1 MKRVIAI
8 GLTTL
13 ACMGI
18 GFSQS
23 HTFNDITVG
32 SWYEKATIRLSNQS
46 IIKGYPDGTFRPYE
60 ALNGDQF
67 IAMVLRS
74 VLSEDIKNSEEY
86 WAESIINRA
95 IELDLIE
102 AGDYQQA
109 ISREDMSDIIVKALA
124 LSGETLPEDVSRVQT
139 IVKDNKLFSED
150 KARAAY
156 QCYEMG
162 IITGY
167 PDYTFG
173 PKNTLTRS
181 EASAV
186 ILRLIDKNERQ
197 PFDYEKLNERANDAV
212 ASKMPGGDEW
222 IDSRL
227 LSIEENAIID
237 HSLMP
242 PLVKAVDDY
251 IRSTGNPWTLL
262 DHNKRSFNGEIIY
275 IFPRDFVYEGDKD
288 PDLNEELRMQYV
300 KEQRLLFARLLRR
313 RGVDEKTI
321 DEAIAYLEQK
331 NSASYKRGLS
341 IEEEWK
347 LFPTFTD
354 EKSVDDW
361 KSMSLPERIWET
373 DQYRL
378 IIDGQRMSGNDPF
391 STGYLFNEREA
402 KE

>member
-1 MKRVIAI
+1 MRRAIAI

-32 SWYEKATIRLSNQS
+32 SWYENATIRLSDQS
-46 IIKGYPDGTFRPYE
+46 IIKGYPDGSFRPYE

-74 VLSEDIKNSEEY
+74 VLGEDIKNSEGY
-86 WAESIINRA
+86 WAEAIINRA
-95 IELDLIE
+95 IELNLIE
-102 AGDYQQA
+102 PGDYQQA
-109 ISREDMSDIIVKALA
+109 ISREDMSNIIVKALA
-124 LSGETLPEDVSRVQT
+124 ISGETLPEDVSRVQT
-139 IVKDNKLFSED
+139 IVKDNEAFDPAKD
-150 KARAAY
+150 TAAY

-173 PKNTLTRS
+173 PKKTLTRA

-186 ILRLIDKNERQ
+186 ILRLIDTNERQ

-227 LSIEENAIID
+227 LSAEENSIID

-242 PLVKAVDDY
+242 PLLKAADDHLKNK
-251 IRSTGNPWTLL
+251 GNRWTKLG
-262 DHNKRSFNGEIIY
+262 HNGNTFNGNIAY
-275 IFPRDFVYEGDKD
+275 VFAYDFVYEGDSN
-288 PDLNEELRMQYV
+288 PNLNEELRMQYV
-300 KEQRLLFARLLRR
+300 KEQRLFLARLLRR
-313 RGVDEKTI
+313 RAVDEKTI
-321 DEAIAYLEQK
+321 DEVMAYLEQK
-331 NSASYKRGLS
+331 NSASYKRSLP
-341 IEEEWK
+341 IEEELK
-347 LFPTFTD
+347 LFPTSYDD
-354 EKSVDDW
+354 ESEKEW
-361 KSMSLPERIWET
+361 IAMSLPERIWET
-373 DQYRL
+373 DQYKL
-378 IIDGQRMSGNDPF
+378 IVDGQRLEGNDPF
-391 STGYLFNEREA
+391 STGYLFVE
-402 KE
+402 KEVKE